1 MIELTPI
8 TDPNQLTL
16 GIESQ
21 VLTANQQLELQR
33 CIKYANDQA
42 ERLAN
47 DLRNKRVMLLGAGF
61 TEDEFV
67 FKLEETTEMHTFNLA
82 SWREPELLV
91 EAEIKGYQG

>member
-21 VLTANQQLELQR
+21 VLTTEQQERLQLNV
-33 CIKYANDQA
+33 ATVNSQA

-47 DLRNKRVMLLGAGF
+47 DLRSKRARLLGGGF

-67 FKLEETTEMHTFNLA
+67 F
-82 SWREPELLV
+82 EL
-91 EAEIKGYQG
+91 